1 MNGTAIGFFSPLEFD
16 SNYSDFKRDMNTFIF
31 NLDNQT
37 KFEKIKN
44 DGSVYCKNTFGPYVA
59 YFGMFDG
66 GVKNM
71 KQCYYNPN
79 STKDKFKNGN
89 NIIPDDNNTVT
100 FDLKEVE
107 IWKINIE

>member
-1 MNGTAIGFFSPLEFD
+1 
-16 SNYSDFKRDMNTFIF
+16 MNTFIF

-37 KFEKIKN
+37 KFEKKRK
-44 DGSVYCKNTFGPYVA
+44 DGSIYCSDTFGPYVA
-59 YFGMFDG
+59 YFGMWGG

-79 STKDKFKNGN
+79 TADYFKNGE
-89 NIIPDDNNTVT
+89 NIIPNENKWII

-107 IWKINIE
+107 IWNVKL